1 MTVGGLLDEG
11 AEGLRASVAG
21 RGSGGSPEL
30 DAQLLLAHVLDVP
43 RTRLKSHPE
52 DLPDSSQIQ
61 HYRRLLARRAAGEP
75 VAYLTGYRHFWSL
88 RLNVTPA
95 VLVPRPETELLVER
109 ALALLP
115 SPEARVA
122 DLGTGSGAVALALAS
137 ERPRW
142 RVIGT
147 DLSEEALAVACANAA
162 RLTLAR
168 VEFRQGDWFEPLAG
182 ERFDLIVSNPP
193 YVGSDDPAIAAPP
206 LTYEPRSALT
216 PGPDALACLREIVRG
231 ASVHL
236 APAGWLLLE
245 HGAAQGAEL
254 RQALVLAGFRYV
266 RSHRDLAG
274 HERAT
279 EGQRP

>member
-1 MTVGGLLDEG
+1 
-11 AEGLRASVAG
+11 
-21 RGSGGSPEL
+21 
-30 DAQLLLAHVLDVP
+30 
-43 RTRLKSHPE
+43 
-52 DLPDSSQIQ
+52 
-61 HYRRLLARRAAGEP
+61 
-75 VAYLTGYRHFWSL
+75 
-88 RLNVTPA
+88 
-95 VLVPRPETELLVER
+95 
-109 ALALLP
+109 LLP

-147 DLSEEALAVACANAA
+147 DLSEEALAVARANAA

-168 VEFRQGDWFEPLAG
+168 VEFRQGDWFAPLAG

-193 YVGSDDPAIAAPP
+193 YIGSDDPAIAAPP

-216 PGPDALACLREIVRG
+216 PGLDALACLREIVRG

-254 RQALVLAGFRYV
+254 RRALVLAGFRYV